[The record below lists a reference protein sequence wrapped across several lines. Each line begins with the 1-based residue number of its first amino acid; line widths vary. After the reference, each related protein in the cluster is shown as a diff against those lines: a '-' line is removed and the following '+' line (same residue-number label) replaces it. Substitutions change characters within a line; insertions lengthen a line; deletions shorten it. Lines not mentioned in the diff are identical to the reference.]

1 MKKQDQVYE
10 EEKAKLEQLRTKKKE
25 KDSRIKTEDVTKT
38 RGMTFED
45 FDLPSDL
52 QLVSYILT

>member
-1 MKKQDQVYE
+1 MKKDDQVYE
-10 EEKAKLEQLRTKKKE
+10 EEKAKLEQLRTQKNE